1 MILRCSRHEHH
12 LVKDKANFKTS
23 FYTPNYY
30 KFHFSFNKSL
40 KSVRFLKRK
49 AENYSSFVILG

>member
-1 MILRCSRHEHH
+1 MILRRSHHEHR
-12 LVKDKANFKTS
+12 LVKDEVNFKTS

-30 KFHFSFNKSL
+30 KSHFSFNKSL
-40 KSVRFLKRK
+40 KRVRFLKRK